1 MNALA
6 GILFLALAA
15 VACDGREVSAPPAA
29 GSAIVIAHRGASA
42 VAPEHTIAAYDSAL
56 VQGADYLELD
66 VQRSKD
72 GVIVV
77 IHDQTLNRTARG
89 SESNCAGPVA
99 DKTIAQLKTCDVG
112 SWFNLVHPLAPRP
125 EFIGLRI
132 PTLEEVLSRYG
143 STGRFYIETKDP
155 ETYPGIERGII
166 DLLKKYGIVA
176 GSPPKPRVF
185 IQSFSAAS
193 LLAVHAIDSAMPV
206 VQLLDAITP
215 AGVVAQL
222 DQVRSYATG
231 IGPIKSDVTA
241 AIVEA
246 AHGKCILVHPY
257 TVNDDDE
264 MLSLLAMGVD
274 GMFTNRPDRLREM
287 INRTPVR
294 TVGVTGCIAVTH

>member
-1 MNALA
+1 
-6 GILFLALAA
+6 
-15 VACDGREVSAPPAA
+15 V
-29 GSAIVIAHRGASA
+29 
-42 VAPEHTIAAYDSAL
+42 L
-56 VQGADYLELD
+56 VL
-66 VQRSKD
+66 
-72 GVIVV
+72 

-89 SESNCAGPVA
+89 SESNCAGLVA

-112 SWFNLVHPLAPRP
+112 SWFNPVHPFSPFP
-125 EFIGLRI
+125 EFVGLRI

-143 STGRFYIETKDP
+143 STGRFYIETKNP
-155 ETYPGIERGII
+155 EMYPGIETGII
-166 DLLKKYGIVA
+166 GLLNKYGIVA

-193 LLAVHAIDSAMPV
+193 LLRVHAIDPAMPV
-206 VQLLDAITP
+206 VQLLGAVTP
-215 AGVVAQL
+215 AGLVAQL
-222 DQVRSYATG
+222 DPVRSYATG

-241 AIVEA
+241 AVVEA

-257 TVNDDDE
+257 TVDDDDE